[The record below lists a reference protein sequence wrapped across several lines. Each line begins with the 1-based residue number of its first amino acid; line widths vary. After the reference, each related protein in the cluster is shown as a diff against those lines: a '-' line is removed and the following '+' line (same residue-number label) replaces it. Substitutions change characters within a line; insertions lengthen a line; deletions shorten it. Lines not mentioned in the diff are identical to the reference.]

1 MGRQVRYVLG
11 RQIGH
16 AASPSAAPFGA
27 RAEKGS
33 SEHSEKH
40 LMRAASEGEDG
51 QVTGLLC

>member
-1 MGRQVRYVLG
+1 MGRQVRYVLW